1 MPETF
6 CCKDVYNFT
15 LCKHLWTW
23 PDKRLLVG
31 YSRYCALVGG
41 VGVEGRQIFASNYA
55 NKCLRNRDI
64 GNQTVEKVKHCLRSF
79 SSRFNIHF
87 IFAEYVPV

>member
-1 MPETF
+1 MPEIF
-6 CCKDVYNFT
+6 CYKNDTAAIVR
-15 LCKHLWTW
+15 W
-23 PDKRLLVG
+23 
-31 YSRYCALVGG
+31 GG
-41 VGVEGRQIFASNYA
+41 GGRVEGRQIFASNFD
-55 NKCLRNRDI
+55 NKCFRNWDI